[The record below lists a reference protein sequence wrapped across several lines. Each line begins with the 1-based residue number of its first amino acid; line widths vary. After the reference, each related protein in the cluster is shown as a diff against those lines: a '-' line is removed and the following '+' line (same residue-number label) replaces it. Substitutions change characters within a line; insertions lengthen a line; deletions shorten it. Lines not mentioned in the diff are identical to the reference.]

1 VTCIIAHSA
10 GYSEENSLS
19 APFDPSGNKNP
30 LQAIGSAQTYLQ
42 RYTLKAALGLAAAKD
57 DDARSVSTQS
67 DNTDDT
73 GEIISPK
80 QVQTLLAALKVRE
93 MPKERLLNWVMAGGA
108 DRVKRPDVTEL
119 GLIPVHIFQVC
130 LDKVR
135 LAGDPQ

>member
-57 DDARSVSTQS
+57 DDAHSVQS
-67 DNTDDT
+67 NTADET
-73 GEIISPK
+73 GEILSPN
-80 QVQTLLAALKVRE
+80 QVEDLQTALDVRE
-93 MPKERLLNWVMAGGA
+93 MPKDRLLKWVRAGGA